1 MSKSRPAAVY
11 TEMSGRAWAVLA
23 VLCGAI
29 FLEGIDVAML
39 NVALPS
45 IRTDL
50 GLSTGMLSGVVSAY
64 VLGYGGFML
73 LGGRAADLLG
83 RRRMFLLWLTV
94 FLLFSGL
101 GGLATEGWMLLTA
114 RFVTGVAA
122 AFMAP
127 AGLSLITTN
136 FAEGPARNKALLVY
150 AGVAAGGFSLGMVV
164 GGLLTALGWRWV
176 FFAPVLLSALI
187 LVAAFVLVRDSGVP
201 ERISGAFDLPGAFSV
216 TGSMLLLV
224 YGVVRLEHP
233 GDAPLLTVAVFGA
246 GLLLLAFFGWNE
258 RRSANP
264 LVRLGI
270 LRSAALV
277 RTNVIALLFVGSFAG
292 FQFLATL
299 YFQELRGWSTV
310 QTGLAMAVIG
320 VDAVLAPLLTPRL
333 VDRFG
338 NARVVFGGVLLALLA
353 YAMFLPTDL
362 DRTYAAMF
370 PAMLLLG
377 VAFALVYG
385 PLTIAGTE
393 GIAEQ
398 DQGLAGGLLYTAFQF
413 GFALGVSAVTA
424 VDVAVMTTGV
434 AEIDALRTA
443 LLVPVVTAALA
454 SVVAIFGLRRTT
466 PSDRALASDELS
478 ASKVASK

>member
-11 TEMSGRAWAVLA
+11 TELSGRSSAVLA

-45 IRTDL
+45 IRADL

-101 GGLATEGWMLLTA
+101 GGLASAGWMLLLA

-150 AGVAAGGFSLGMVV
+150 AGIAAGGFSLGMVV

-176 FFAPVLLSALI
+176 FFAPVLLAALI
-187 LVAAFVLVRDSGVP
+187 LVGAFALVRDADVP
-201 ERISGAFDLPGAFSV
+201 ERISGGFDLPGALSV

-233 GDAPLLTVAVFGA
+233 SEGPVLTVAVFGA
-246 GLLLLAFFGWNE
+246 GLLLLAGFGWNE

-264 LVRLGI
+264 LVRLDI
-270 LRSAALV
+270 LRSGTLV

-299 YFQELRGWSTV
+299 YFQEMRGWSTV

-320 VDAVLAPLLTPRL
+320 IDAVLAPVLTPRL

-338 NARVVFGGVLLALLA
+338 NARVVFGGVLLAALA
-353 YAMFLPTDL
+353 YALFLPTDL
-362 DRTYAAMF
+362 DRSYAAMF

-393 GIAEQ
+393 VIAEQ
-398 DQGLAGGLLYTAFQF
+398 DQGLASGLLYTAFQF
-413 GFALGVSAVTA
+413 GFALGISAVTA
-424 VDVAVMTTGV
+424 VHVAVGGS
-434 AEIDALRTA
+434 EIDALQTA
-443 LLVPVVTAALA
+443 LIVPVIAAA
-454 SVVAIFGLRRTT
+454 IAAAVAGLGLRRTGAPDT
-466 PSDRALASDELS
+466 ADQLVRA
-478 ASKVASK
+478 